1 MQDLDSESQ
10 ESSATSDDSIQ
21 TSLSDNSSHMVF
33 SVTTEG
39 PIHELWL
46 NFRRPSE
53 ENFYIAL
60 EHGRQL

>member
-1 MQDLDSESQ
+1 MLNLESKSQ
-10 ESSATSDDSIQ
+10 ESSATSDDPIQ

-39 PIHELWL
+39 PIHELWF

-53 ENFYIAL
+53 ED
-60 EHGRQL
+60 